1 VCSWKFGVLL
11 TVSIIIKYAV
21 NPARLVSAQAFSLV
35 ANGNVVSGAAT
46 AMQQLQSGS
55 FIFETRRPS
64 VCVARVFAFSQ
75 RLQEQKQ
82 TPSASDITLFSLP
95 QVQQRPNTC
104 SIQASAPYKPGKILQ
119 LQPQL
124 AAQNALSRLH
134 VALAMVLGAPMQVR
148 TEFFCSD
155 ASVAV

>member
-1 VCSWKFGVLL
+1 M
-11 TVSIIIKYAV
+11 

-35 ANGNVVSGAAT
+35 ANGNVVSGAAP
-46 AMQQLQSGS
+46 AMQQLKSGS
-55 FIFETRRPS
+55 FLFETRRPS
-64 VCVARVFAFSQ
+64 VCVARVSLFLSDC
-75 RLQEQKQ
+75 RNKK

-104 SIQASAPYKPGKILQ
+104 SIQASAPYKPGKMLQ

-148 TEFFCSD
+148 TEFFML
-155 ASVAV
+155 

>member
-1 VCSWKFGVLL
+1 V
-11 TVSIIIKYAV
+11 TIYIIIKYAV

-35 ANGNVVSGAAT
+35 ANGNVVSGSAT

-55 FIFETRRPS
+55 FTFETRRPS
-64 VCVARVFAFSQ
+64 VCVPRVFAFSQ
-75 RLQEQKQ
+75 QLQEQK
-82 TPSASDITLFSLP
+82 TPSASDTTLFSLP
-95 QVQQRPNTC
+95 QLQQRPKTC
-104 SIQASAPYKPGKILQ
+104 SIQASAPYKPGKMLQ

-148 TEFFCSD
+148 KEFSCSD
-155 ASVAV
+155 PSVAV